1 MNKEIEDIF
10 KDFEVDKVKI
20 PISFISYKGKK
31 ETYLVYSSTG
41 EDPALAK
48 DDDITDSLYHYD
60 IDIYTKGDY
69 LGILSSI
76 KEKMKENEWM
86 WEGDGPDMFETDT
99 GFFHKTTSF
108 SKERSVI

>member
-10 KDFEVDKVKI
+10 KDFEVNKVKI
-20 PISFISYKGKK
+20 PLSFLSYKGKK

-41 EDPALAK
+41 ETPALAN
-48 DDDITDSLYHYD
+48 DDDISDSLYHYD

-69 LGILSSI
+69 LDILSKI
-76 KEKMKENEWM
+76 KEKMKEKEWV
-86 WEGDGPDMFETDT
+86 WEADGPDLYETDT
-99 GFFHKTTSF
+99 GFYHKTTSF